1 MIEGVEP
8 GVGGLLAQ
16 TRQAKGMTTAEV
28 AEKLKL
34 TARQIE
40 AIEGEEY
47 DKLPAAVFVRG
58 FIRNYA
64 RLLGLDADRLL
75 AAMGEAQGATATIT
89 APSEGVTISSSPL
102 KRWMIYL
109 IGGAALFLLLVAL
122 LYEWLST
129 GEDSFVVQ
137 PVTPETTVPASGSA
151 DTVTPVT
158 PPSLVTPAPL
168 DAGTMPVPGT
178 PTQTTPAEPIG
189 ASVPAT
195 APATAPAPSTS
206 VPSPVSAPSPAPA
219 VVPGTVQPSA
229 PPARAPQATM
239 QQSVPPSPPAVVTR
253 PQATMQQSMPPSPPV
268 AVPRPQAQTQSNN
281 PYLAA
286 VTSPPVQA
294 KPPAQPAA
302 VQGML
307 RFSTD
312 DESWVQ
318 VVDGAGKRSSQLIM
332 RGSPATIS
340 GTPPFQ
346 IVVGNAAVVSLRYN
360 DQNIDL
366 RPHTGVKVARLT
378 LQ

>member
-64 RLLGLDADRLL
+64 RLLGLDADQLL

-168 DAGTMPVPGT
+168 DAGTMPAPGT

-189 ASVPAT
+189 APVPAT

-206 VPSPVSAPSPAPA
+206 VPPPVSAPSPAPA
-219 VVPGTVQPSA
+219 VVPGTLQPSA

-239 QQSVPPSPPAVVTR
+239 QQS
-253 PQATMQQSMPPSPPV
+253 MPTSPPV